1 MLSALLLLGASQ
13 TFTLDSAK
21 AMPSAELVDALIG
34 EDHEPVEKVI
44 IHPVGMEAPS
54 KSLQEVTL
62 VGVPSDAPDRK
73 GWCRRENISVKLV
86 PLTEGAN
93 GYTDALPTRVV
104 SVTPVRFYRWGKGDC
119 APGEASFFSVRDE
132 TRAAQFDLFDRLVA
146 AREMARG
153 SEQLPFALQCTDQ
166 DGARSPTFGGDRC
179 REGAGRALLANLPLE
194 RTHWLSSRQTGTV
207 LSNDHPPRTVE
218 RDAEISMSDDALVV
232 DATIVEDG
240 GQITAIHIKR
250 HIPYPF

>member
-1 MLSALLLLGASQ
+1 MLSALLLLSAAQ
-13 TFTLDSAK
+13 TFTLEEAK
-21 AMPSAELVDALIG
+21 SMPPEKLVEALIG
-34 EDHEPVEKVI
+34 KDHDPIEKVI

-62 VGVPSDAPDRK
+62 VGVPGDAPDRK
-73 GWCRRENISVKLV
+73 GWCRRVNMTVKLV

-93 GYTDALPTRVV
+93 GYMNALPTRVA

-119 APGEASFFSVRDE
+119 APGDASFFSVRDK
-132 TRAAQFDLFDRLVA
+132 TRDAQFALFDRLVA
-146 AREMARG
+146 ARDIARG
-153 SEQLPFALQCTDQ
+153 SGQLPFALQCTDY
-166 DGARSPTFGGDRC
+166 DGARSETFGGDRC

-194 RTHWLSSRQTGTV
+194 RTRWLSPRHSAIVVSTGQAQ
-207 LSNDHPPRTVE
+207 RTVE
-218 RDAEISMSDDALVV
+218 VDAEIGMMDDALSV

-240 GQITAIHIKR
+240 GRITAIHIKR

>member
-1 MLSALLLLGASQ
+1 MLSALFLLGASQ
-13 TFTLDSAK
+13 IFTLEEARS
-21 AMPSAELVDALIG
+21 MPSAELVDALIG
-34 EDHEPVEKVI
+34 KDHDPIEKVI

-62 VGVPSDAPDRK
+62 VGLPGDAPDRK
-73 GWCRRENISVKLV
+73 GWCRRVNMTVKLV

-93 GYTDALPTRVV
+93 GYMNALPTRVA

-119 APGEASFFSVRDE
+119 SPGGASFFSVRDE
-132 TRAAQFDLFDRLVA
+132 TRGAQFDLFDRLVA
-146 AREMARG
+146 ARKMAR
-153 SEQLPFALQCTDQ
+153 SSRPLPFALQCTDE
-166 DGARSPTFGGDRC
+166 DGARSPSFGGDRC

-194 RTHWLSSRQTGTV
+194 RTHWLSPRHTGTIV
-207 LSNDHPPRTVE
+207 SNNHPPRTVE
-218 RDAEISMSDDALVV
+218 RDAEINMTDDALSV
-232 DATIVEDG
+232 DAVIVEDG